1 MSEKEREIMRT
12 FSEVVPKLT
21 EIQQEKLLS
30 FGEGMAFM
38 KRREEAEAEYKRR
51 AQTA

>member
-1 MSEKEREIMRT
+1 MSDKARDIMKT

-21 EIQQEKLLS
+21 EMQQEKLLS

-38 KRREEAEAEYKRR
+38 KSREEAESRQKQ